1 MCTAV
6 SAFAGTFNVTSP
18 TNGKWLG
25 TTNTLNFNGSGA
37 TVQVT
42 VVAVITSPGG
52 SSTVSTNV
60 NPDFNGNFSGT
71 LPLNFSVSVAQG
83 DYTIAVTATEPGNTY
98 SPVNLNVKV
107 DTKTPKLLQF
117 SPAQN
122 SFSKGIIPISFKI
135 LEDNMKDW
143 RITVGGADIPNNTG
157 TTETTLNVNYDS
169 STLETDGSQNVA
181 LSAKDQADNTLS
193 FIVPLTIDRKP
204 PNSVIQFPQAGSPI
218 RPRSDINV
226 IIDIAD
232 QFVASIDVTGID
244 VVIQKIDGA
253 FITRA
258 SRISWR
264 DINNN
269 MWRWSGRIRYRSGF
283 PSTYKVVVSA
293 IDKAGNV
300 AVRQEVTIRPGA

>member
-1 MCTAV
+1 M
-6 SAFAGTFNVTSP
+6 
-18 TNGKWLG
+18 
-25 TTNTLNFNGSGA
+25 
-37 TVQVT
+37 
-42 VVAVITSPGG
+42 
-52 SSTVSTNV
+52 
-60 NPDFNGNFSGT
+60 
-71 LPLNFSVSVAQG
+71 
-83 DYTIAVTATEPGNTY
+83 
-98 SPVNLNVKV
+98 
-107 DTKTPKLLQF
+107 
-117 SPAQN
+117 
-122 SFSKGIIPISFKI
+122 
-135 LEDNMKDW
+135 
-143 RITVGGADIPNNTG
+143 
-157 TTETTLNVNYDS
+157 
-169 STLETDGSQNVA
+169 ETDGSQNVA

-258 SRISWR
+258 SRISWK
-264 DINNN
+264 DINNS